1 MASQAEQNFE
11 QYLQGV
17 EFPASKEELVS
28 AAKSNDAPQHLIEH
42 LEGLKD
48 GATYSGVE
56 ELSVAEGYEEQA
68 TEQRES

>member
-1 MASQAEQNFE
+1 MASQSEQNFE

-17 EFPASKEELVS
+17 QFPAKKEDLVS

-42 LEGLKD
+42 LEGLED
-48 GATYSGVE
+48 RAEFGGVE
-56 ELSVAEGYEEQA
+56 ELAMAESFEEQA

>member
-1 MASQAEQNFE
+1 MASQSEQNFE

-17 EFPASKEELVS
+17 EFPATKDELM
-28 AAKSNDAPQHLIEH
+28 AAAQNNDAPQHLIEH

-48 GATYSGVE
+48 GAEYRDIR
-56 ELSVAEGYEEQA
+56 ELSEAESYEEQA

>member
-1 MASQAEQNFE
+1 MESQSEQNFE

-17 EFPASKEELVS
+17 EFPATKEELVS
-28 AAKSNDAPQHLIEH
+28 AARSNDAPQHLIEH

-48 GATYSGVE
+48 GAEYGGVE
-56 ELSVAEGYEEQA
+56 ELSMAESYEEQA

>member
-1 MASQAEQNFE
+1 MESQSEQDFE

-17 EFPASKEELVS
+17 EFPANKEELVS
-28 AAKSNDAPQHLIEH
+28 AARSNDAPQHLVEH

-48 GATYSGVE
+48 GAEYSGVE
-56 ELSVAEGYEEQA
+56 ELSMAESYEEQA

>member
-1 MASQAEQNFE
+1 VASQSEQNFE

-48 GATYSGVE
+48 EAQYSNIE